1 MGLRHRF
8 KDDARTGGLA
18 KPLAAAAVIALVGL
32 GAGASQAADVAK
44 GEAAFVRQ
52 CAICHTID
60 KGGENR
66 LGPNLFGIVGR
77 KAGTVPGFKY
87 TNAFR
92 TTATFEWTEGLLG
105 PWIALPSVMVPGTAM
120 GLFPAFP
127 TATRT
132 TSSPISPRRSSGG
145 DAAPRPAGGA
155 TP

>member
-18 KPLAAAAVIALVGL
+18 KPLAVTAIIAWAGL
-32 GAGASQAADVAK
+32 GAIASQAADVAK

-60 KGGENR
+60 KGGEHR
-66 LGPNLFGIVGR
+66 LGPNLFGILGR
-77 KAGTVPGFKY
+77 RAGTAQGFRY

-105 PWIALPSVMVPGTAM
+105 PWISLPSVMVPGTAM
-120 GLFPAFP
+120 GTVPGVSDRDKDDIVAYL
-127 TATRT
+127 
-132 TSSPISPRRSSGG
+132 
-145 DAAPRPAGGA
+145 AAQK
-155 TP
+155 

>member
-8 KDDARTGGLA
+8 DDTARTGGLA
-18 KPLAAAAVIALVGL
+18 KPLAAAAVIA
-32 GAGASQAADVAK
+32 GAGLAAPASQAADIAK

-77 KAGTVPGFKY
+77 RAGTVPNFRY

-105 PWIALPSVMVPGTAM
+105 PWISLPATMVPGTAM
-120 GLFPAFP
+120 GVFPGVSDRDKDDIVAYL
-127 TATRT
+127 
-132 TSSPISPRRSSGG
+132 
-145 DAAPRPAGGA
+145 AAQK
-155 TP
+155 

>member
-8 KDDARTGGLA
+8 KDNARTGRLA
-18 KPLAAAAVIALVGL
+18 KPLAATAIIAWAGL
-32 GAGASQAADVAK
+32 GASAANAADAAK

-60 KGGENR
+60 KGGEHR
-66 LGPNLFGIVGR
+66 LGPNLFGILGR
-77 KAGTVPGFKY
+77 KAGTAQGFRY

-120 GLFPAFP
+120 GTFPGVSDRDKDDIVAYL
-127 TATRT
+127 
-132 TSSPISPRRSSGG
+132 
-145 DAAPRPAGGA
+145 AAQK
-155 TP
+155 